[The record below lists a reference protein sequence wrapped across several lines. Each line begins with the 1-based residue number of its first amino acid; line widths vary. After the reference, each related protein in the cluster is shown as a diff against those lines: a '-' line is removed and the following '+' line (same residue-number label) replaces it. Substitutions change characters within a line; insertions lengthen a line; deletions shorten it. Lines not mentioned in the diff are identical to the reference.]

1 MKCKVTLLARESNG
15 LCPLLWFI
23 REGIQ
28 VITQLSTKQ
37 DYENNS
43 CTQFVPEV
51 QNLCIKEGIL
61 FTRLLCSNDFTK
73 SPPFLTLAIKLCII
87 QC

>member
-1 MKCKVTLLARESNG
+1 MKCKVTQLARESNG

-43 CTQFVPEV
+43 CTQFAPEV
-51 QNLCIKEGIL
+51 QNLTLKKAYCLRDYFAQTIL
-61 FTRLLCSNDFTK
+61 PNHLHF
-73 SPPFLTLAIKLCII
+73 
-87 QC
+87 